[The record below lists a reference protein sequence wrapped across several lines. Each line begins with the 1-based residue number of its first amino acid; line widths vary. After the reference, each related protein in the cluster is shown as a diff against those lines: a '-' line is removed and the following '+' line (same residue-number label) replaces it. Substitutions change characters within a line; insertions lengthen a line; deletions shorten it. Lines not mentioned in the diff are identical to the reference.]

1 MLLEFFSA
9 VWEYLGYFAATYVSP
24 YHNEILAIATIFIAL
39 YTFVLARVS
48 RRQVKDARILQRAYL
63 SVESEG
69 VHSLRNKSGY
79 VAHIGIKNF
88 GHLPARAVRWVIAH
102 DFSRDGR
109 RQEFPVDEPNPD
121 EAIIIPPGGT
131 AVREAHLLSTS
142 QGATKPTFST
152 YGASSLTM
160 TVLGKIER
168 RDFVTVST
176 DHI

>member
-131 AVREAHLLSTS
+131 AV
-142 QGATKPTFST
+142 QGSAPIEYIPGGDET
-152 YGASSLTM
+152 YFLYIWGIITYDDGF
-160 TVLGKIER
+160 GKNR
-168 RDFVTVST
+168 KTRFC
-176 DHI
+176 HRFN